1 MIFLGNY
8 GVDFRDLGISLL
20 KEYGAIMLVFIM
32 VVVIY
37 GIAFLGIK
45 LGPQNAAYLF
55 FFKMICVISAIL
67 ACELLAYIL
76 GHLRFVLDKFMWKS
90 SRGAASQVQ
99 AKIYVLL
106 YHPTTLGLNM
116 FHNRF
121 KKIYIAFK
129 NMSFNRQHKESRSR
143 WWWSDCRYCL
153 IGPAIFVWLSKK
165 SLLLGFPAIL

>member
-1 MIFLGNY
+1 MFFFFFNFINFASEKEVHSSTEFHEPRNFLVMIFLGNY

-90 SRGAASQVQ
+90 SRGAASLVQ
-99 AKIYVLL
+99 ANLCAPL
-106 YHPTTLGLNM
+106 SPN
-116 FHNRF
+116 N
-121 KKIYIAFK
+121 
-129 NMSFNRQHKESRSR
+129 SR
-143 WWWSDCRYCL
+143 
-153 IGPAIFVWLSKK
+153 A
-165 SLLLGFPAIL
+165 

>member
-1 MIFLGNY
+1 MIYVFFFFFNFINFASEKEVHSSTEFHEPRNFLVMIFLGNY

-55 FFKMICVISAIL
+55 FFKMICDISAIL

-76 GHLRFVLDKFMWKS
+76 VGPLRFVLDKFMWKS
-90 SRGAASQVQ
+90 SRGAASLVQ
-99 AKIYVLL
+99 ANLCAPL
-106 YHPTTLGLNM
+106 SPN
-116 FHNRF
+116 N
-121 KKIYIAFK
+121 
-129 NMSFNRQHKESRSR
+129 SRT
-143 WWWSDCRYCL
+143 
-153 IGPAIFVWLSKK
+153 
-165 SLLLGFPAIL
+165 